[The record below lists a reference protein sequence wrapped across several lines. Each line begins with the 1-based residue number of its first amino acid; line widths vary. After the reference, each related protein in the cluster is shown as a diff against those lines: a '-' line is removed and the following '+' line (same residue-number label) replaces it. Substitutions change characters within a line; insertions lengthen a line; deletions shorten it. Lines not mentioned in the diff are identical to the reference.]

1 MLSWNSPLATDLY
14 QLTMLQAYYLEG
26 MDQTAS
32 FELFVRKL
40 PPNRNFLLAMGL
52 EQALQ
57 YLKDLRFSEEDCAW
71 LESTGIFR
79 PEFLDSL
86 LGFRF
91 EGDVDAMP
99 EGTPFFPD
107 EPIVRV
113 TAPLPQAQMVETRLI
128 NLLQFETMI
137 ASKAVRSVIA
147 SAGRLLVDFG
157 MRRAHGAEA
166 ALLASRA
173 SYVAG
178 FEGSSNLLAGRTFG
192 IPVFGTMAHSY
203 VMAHD
208 DEAEAFARFSAT
220 LPPERLVL
228 LVDTYDTLAA
238 VDKIVELARA
248 VSGRSIRPRWI
259 RLDSGDLGELAA
271 SARQRL
277 DSGGLSECRIF
288 ASGDLDEYA
297 IADLVANHT
306 PIDGFGVGTRLVTSA
321 DAPFLNCAYK
331 LQEYAGKPRRK
342 RSHGKVTWPG
352 CRQVFRR
359 YDDGGLLAS
368 DRVALVGEPAD
379 GEALLLPVMRGGKV
393 LSVDP
398 SPTESARRQVTRQIE
413 LLPRPM
419 LALRSAASC
428 PVEISQAL
436 SDLAHTLD
444 HI

>member
-52 EQALQ
+52 EQALE
-57 YLKDLRFSEEDCAW
+57 YLRDLRFSDEDCAW

-79 PEFLDSL
+79 HEFLDSL
-86 LGFRF
+86 LDFRF

-147 SAGRLLVDFG
+147 SEGRLLVDFG

-238 VDKIVELARA
+238 VDKIVGLARP

-259 RLDSGDLGELAA
+259 RLDSGDLGELAK

-277 DSGGLSECRIF
+277 DRGGLSECRIF

-297 IADLVANHT
+297 IADLVANRA

-342 RSHGKVTWPG
+342 RSHGKATWPG
-352 CRQVFRR
+352 CRQVFRH
-359 YDDGGLLAS
+359 YDDGGLLAR

-379 GEALLLPVMRGGKV
+379 GEALLQPVMRRGVV

-413 LLPRPM
+413 LLPRP
-419 LALRSAASC
+419 LRALRSAAPC
-428 PVEISQAL
+428 PVEISAAL
-436 SDLAHTLD
+436 NELAITLD
-444 HI
+444 RS

>member
-1 MLSWNSPLATDLY
+1 
-14 QLTMLQAYYLEG
+14 
-26 MDQTAS
+26 
-32 FELFVRKL
+32 
-40 PPNRNFLLAMGL
+40 
-52 EQALQ
+52 
-57 YLKDLRFSEEDCAW
+57 
-71 LESTGIFR
+71 
-79 PEFLDSL
+79 
-86 LGFRF
+86 
-91 EGDVDAMP
+91 
-99 EGTPFFPD
+99 
-107 EPIVRV
+107 
-113 TAPLPQAQMVETRLI
+113 MVETRLI